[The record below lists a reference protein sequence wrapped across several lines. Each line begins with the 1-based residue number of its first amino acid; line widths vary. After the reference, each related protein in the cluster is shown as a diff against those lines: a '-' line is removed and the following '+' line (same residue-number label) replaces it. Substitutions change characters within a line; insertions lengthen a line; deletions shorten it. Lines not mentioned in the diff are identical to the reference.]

1 MQYVIYRY
9 LARAVLVPFAYQ
21 ALPVTIDTLDKLV
34 RNAASALPQAI
45 HIGHSLVDSCDND
58 RVYQAVS
65 RIERI
70 LGNSSIDGRLAMQYA
85 LSLVCAEEVGVF
97 KECTVCRYVTGSCFC
112 F

>member
-1 MQYVIYRY
+1 MQNNFIAYIMYRF

-21 ALPVTIDTLDKLV
+21 APPVTIDTLDNVV

-45 HIGHSLVDSCDND
+45 HIGHSLVDSCDID

-65 RIERI
+65 HIETI
-70 LGNSSIDGRLAMQYA
+70 LGSSSIDGRLAMQYA

-97 KECTVCRYVTGSCFC
+97 KKMHS
-112 F
+112 